1 MADIQYRALNAAGT
15 NVAEINGQ
23 TIDSKTNGETAIGA
37 GFILGI
43 TTGVQTISIKATS
56 VVPVIG
62 HSIDLYALHSSQ
74 EEFPIGFD
82 YNGKVYVFPAK
93 LTELSIKSE
102 AKNGMV
108 TGDITFTQA
117 GPAVS
122 FG

>member
-1 MADIQYRALNAAGT
+1 MADIQYIAQNANGV

-23 TIDSKTNGETAIGA
+23 TVDSKTNGETAIGA

-43 TTGVQTISIKATS
+43 TNGVPTISIKATS
-56 VVPVIG
+56 VVPVVG
-62 HSIDLYALHSSQ
+62 HSIDLMALHVAQ
-74 EEFPIGFD
+74 TEFPVAFN

-93 LTELSIKSE
+93 ITELSVKSE

-117 GPAVS
+117 GPMVS
-122 FG
+122 I